1 MEILLVRH
9 GETGG
14 NVAHRHQSD
23 ATQLTDEG
31 VRQIERVAK
40 QLAEY
45 APTHVLSSSLL
56 RAVESARL
64 IGLACNQIPE
74 TNHVFAEIDR
84 PKKLHGHFHKSL
96 GSLWFYIRWYFALTN
111 PTKEGGESYKALRER
126 IAAAQKVLEAYPPD
140 ARIVVV
146 SHSAFINFFLMHLCS
161 KRRLGLVQTFFCFVK
176 ILTIPNAA
184 VVRVSFDPSLP
195 VHTCR
200 WRVVE

>member
-56 RAVESARL
+56 RAGFGLQSDSRNQPRL
-64 IGLACNQIPE
+64 C
-74 TNHVFAEIDR
+74 
-84 PKKLHGHFHKSL
+84 
-96 GSLWFYIRWYFALTN
+96 
-111 PTKEGGESYKALRER
+111 
-126 IAAAQKVLEAYPPD
+126 
-140 ARIVVV
+140 
-146 SHSAFINFFLMHLCS
+146 
-161 KRRLGLVQTFFCFVK
+161 
-176 ILTIPNAA
+176 
-184 VVRVSFDPSLP
+184 
-195 VHTCR
+195 
-200 WRVVE
+200 